1 MKQTTRKALGPLYP
15 LLMRAKG
22 SPAIVGLRS
31 LGGAVPWHRARA
43 RQAVGVVDLN
53 TPVGMGALLCHALL
67 LHSWFGQQ
75 AMAVHVQAVSPLYSA
90 AGEDVFARFF
100 ERPPAPAGA
109 PLLGRW
115 ATDYLIAHVRPDHMP
130 LARAQELFARHFRP
144 SAELR
149 AAIAAATPVEAFDL
163 SIHFRGT
170 DKFLESGLVGHEP
183 MFAAIRAELAGRTTA
198 RVFLA
203 TDDAA
208 FARALKAEFPGL
220 DCTSYDLGEVE
231 SGLARH
237 FSDLS
242 PTDKALEALVNIF
255 LIARA
260 PVCVRTSS
268 YMSAVS
274 ALVNPALRTVTI
286 NRTIAGKPPF
296 PEAEVLAHEAA
307 RAG

>member
-1 MKQTTRKALGPLYP
+1 MKQSTRKALGPLYP

-22 SPAIVGLRS
+22 SPL
-31 LGGAVPWHRARA
+31 
-43 RQAVGVVDLN
+43 AVGTKSLVGALPYYRAVAQTPAPVVDLN

-67 LHSWFGQQ
+67 LHAHFGHQGQ
-75 AMAVHVQAVSPLYSA
+75 DGHVRATSPLYSA
-90 AGEDVFARFF
+90 GSEDVLGRFF
-100 ERPPAPAGA
+100 QRPAQPGGLPV
-109 PLLGRW
+109 LGRW
-115 ATDYLIAHVRPDHMP
+115 ATEFLLAHVRPDRVP
-130 LARAQELFARHFRP
+130 LAEAQRLFARHFRP
-144 SAELR
+144 SAELD
-149 AAIAAATPVEAFDL
+149 AAIAKATDCPAFDL

-170 DKFLESGLVGHEP
+170 DKFLESGRVTFAP
-183 MFAAIRAELAGRTTA
+183 MFDAIRHELAGRTTA
-198 RVFLA
+198 QVFLA

-208 FARALKAEFPGL
+208 FAAALKVEMPGL

-274 ALVNPALRTVTI
+274 ALVNPAMRTVTI
-286 NRTIAGKPPF
+286 NRTIALTPPF
-296 PEAEVLAHEAA
+296 PELEVLAHE
-307 RAG
+307 RAGAG